1 VIARAKRRSG
11 RRGTASSGIASLPRR
26 VLLDTQVWLWWQTDD
41 VRLGAN
47 ARDTISRAAEVCVS
61 AASVWEIA
69 IKSALGKL
77 TLPKTYD
84 VGMELETDGFQPMP
98 IDIAHA
104 QATTSLPHI
113 HRDPFDRMLVAQSM
127 VEGLVLI
134 TADRELWQYGI
145 EPIDALA

>member
-1 VIARAKRRSG
+1 VIARARRRPA
-11 RRGTASSGIASLPRR
+11 RRGATASIASLPRR
-26 VLLDTQVWLWWQTDD
+26 ILLDTQVWLWWQTDD
-41 VRLGAN
+41 ARLGDI

-84 VGMELETDGFQPMP
+84 VAAELEVDGFQPLP
-98 IDIAHA
+98 VDIAHA
-104 QATTSLPHI
+104 QATTALPHI

-127 VEGLVLI
+127 IEGLVLI
-134 TADRELWQYGI
+134 TGDRELARYGI
-145 EPIDALA
+145 EAIDALC